1 MNEQR
6 IIDFRY
12 ILGVFL
18 KYCWIIALVALAAG
32 VITYAVNKYFISKTY
47 TAKATVFVI
56 PNTMSLDQNT
66 MDASTIRQNVGA
78 SYNEFLIINQLIYD
92 INVMVSSRNL
102 RDKMMDEI
110 RNENEVDLKL
120 LEQNKYAITPELIR
134 QTRVVQIE
142 VDSTSPEVA
151 SGVANAM
158 SAALVSYLKDN
169 LQLTNVKV
177 LDKAT
182 PPLRPSRPRIL
193 LNTIIGIF
201 FGGAGC
207 FLLCFLKDIFRGTVD
222 SPDVVTQ
229 RLGATVVG
237 TVAKLGEDISES
249 RQSSSRANNI
259 VTVEVDG
266 KTPRFDVAE
275 SFRLLR
281 TNLQYS
287 LTKKDG
293 AKVFVVSSTSPKDGK
308 TFIASNVATIIA
320 SSGQRVLLVNCDL
333 RKPALHKLFNLE
345 RNSGVVNILVGESTF
360 DEVINRNVLNMP
372 LDVLASGPVPPNP
385 SELLMS
391 ADFAKIVTDNLNNYD
406 YIILDAPPCLNIS
419 DAAIIGKLSDGM
431 LFVISAGQTRV
442 DSAAHA
448 LEQLRQLEIPII
460 GVILNRF
467 SPKVWSSYG
476 YSGYNYGYGYGY
488 YSYYSYGYGEYGEYA
503 KPDTEENPDGVPVKK
518 RSKKEHKES

>member
-18 KYCWIIALVALAAG
+18 KYCWIIALVALLAG
-32 VITYAVNKYFISKTY
+32 ILTYAVNKYFVSKIY
-47 TAKATVFVI
+47 TAKTIVCVM
-56 PNTMSLDQNT
+56 PNTLKDEVDSST
-66 MDASTIRQNVGA
+66 MRQNVGA
-78 SYNEFLIINQLIYD
+78 SYQEFLIINQLIYD
-92 INVMVSSRNL
+92 INVMVSSHNL
-102 RDKMMDEI
+102 RTEMMKRLEL
-110 RNENEVDLKL
+110 EGEV
-120 LEQNKYAITPELIR
+120 TPELLENNRYTIAPELMR
-134 QTRVVQIE
+134 QTRMVQIE
-142 VDSTSPEVA
+142 ADSTSPEVA
-151 SGVANAM
+151 MGVANAM
-158 SAALVSYLKDN
+158 SDTLVDYLAENLKLKNVSVLDRAALP
-169 LQLTNVKV
+169 VK
-177 LDKAT
+177 
-182 PPLRPSRPRIL
+182 PSRPRVL
-193 LNTIIGIF
+193 LNTLIGIF
-201 FGGAGC
+201 LGGAGC
-207 FLLCFLKDIFRGTVD
+207 FLLCFLKELFRGTVD

-237 TVAKLGEDISES
+237 TVTQLGEEIAES
-249 RQSSSRANNI
+249 RQSTSRSNNI

-287 LTKKDG
+287 LSKKDG
-293 AKVFVVSSTSPKDGK
+293 AKVFVVTSTSPKDGK
-308 TFIASNVATIIA
+308 TFIASNIATIIA

-345 RNSGVVNILVGESTF
+345 RNSGVVNILVGEATF
-360 DEVINRNVLNMP
+360 DEVVNRNVLNMP

-391 ADFAKIVTDNLNNYD
+391 SDFAKIVTDNIDKYD

-419 DAAIIGKLSDGM
+419 DAAIVGKLSDGV
-431 LFVISAGQTRV
+431 LFVISAAQTRI

-467 SPKVWSSYG
+467 SPKAWSGYG

-488 YSYYSYGYGEYGEYA
+488 YSYYGYGE
-503 KPDTEENPDGVPVKK
+503 
-518 RSKKEHKES
+518 

>member
-18 KYCWIIALVALAAG
+18 KYCWIIALAALLAG
-32 VITYAVNKYFISKTY
+32 VLTYAVNKYFVPKIY
-47 TAKATVFVI
+47 TARTTVCVM
-56 PNTMSLDQNT
+56 PNTLKDEVADPSTMSK
-66 MDASTIRQNVGA
+66 NVGA
-78 SYNEFLIINQLIYD
+78 SYQEFLIINQLIYD

-102 RDKMMDEI
+102 LTKMTT
-110 RNENEVDLKL
+110 RLENEGEVTPEL
-120 LEQNKYAITPELIR
+120 LAANKYTITPELMR
-134 QTRVVQIE
+134 QTRMVQIE

-151 SGVANAM
+151 MGVANAM
-158 SAALVSYLKDN
+158 SDTLVDYLDKN
-169 LQLTNVKV
+169 LQLKNVQV
-177 LDKAT
+177 LDRAMT
-182 PPLRPSRPRIL
+182 PTKPSRPRIL
-193 LNTIIGIF
+193 LNTLIGIF
-201 FGGAGC
+201 LGGTGC
-207 FLLCFLKDIFRGTVD
+207 FLLCFLKELFRGTVD

-237 TVAKLGEDISES
+237 TVAQLGEEIAES
-249 RQSSSRANNI
+249 RQSTSRSNNI

-287 LTKKDG
+287 LSKKNG
-293 AKVFVVSSTSPKDGK
+293 AKVFVVTSTSPKDGK

-345 RNSGVVNILVGESTF
+345 RNSGVVNILVGEATF
-360 DEVINRNVLNMP
+360 DDVVYRNVLNMP

-391 ADFAKIVTDNLNNYD
+391 ADFAKIVTDNLENYD

-419 DAAIIGKLSDGM
+419 DAAIVGKLSDGV
-431 LFVISAGQTRV
+431 LFVISATQTRI

-448 LEQLRQLEIPII
+448 IEQLRQLEIPII

-467 SPKVWSSYG
+467 SPKAWSGYG

-488 YSYYSYGYGEYGEYA
+488 YSYYSYGEYGEYA
-503 KPDTEENPDGVPVKK
+503 KPDSDDSAKAARTKPEEN
-518 RSKKEHKES
+518 RKES